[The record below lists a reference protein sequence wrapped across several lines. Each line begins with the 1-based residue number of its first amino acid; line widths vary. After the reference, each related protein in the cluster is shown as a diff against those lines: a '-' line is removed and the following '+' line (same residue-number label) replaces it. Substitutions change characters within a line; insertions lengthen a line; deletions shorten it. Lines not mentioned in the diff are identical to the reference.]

1 MIACGQR
8 QERDEAAVRIDLD
21 RRAIDGELRVSV
33 ADRSE
38 NEIGVARLNQLV
50 GTRVHDADLQRAL
63 NERDRRERDGGGR
76 RSSGGGWCRSAASG
90 TGARVRARGERE
102 ERNDSRGQG
111 RELHE

>member
-38 NEIGVARLNQLV
+38 NEIRVARLNELV
-50 GTRVHDADLQRAL
+50 GTRVDDADLQRAL
-63 NERDRRERDGGGR
+63 NERDRRERYGGGR
-76 RSSGGGWCRSAASG
+76 RSSGGGWRRNPSSDPRAAVG
-90 TGARVRARGERE
+90 VRGER
-102 ERNDSRGQG
+102 
-111 RELHE
+111 